1 MELIAG
7 PPALETGAR
16 LTIDLSA
23 LAANWQFLAR
33 HVEPAECAAVV
44 KADAY
49 GLGIAPAGRA
59 LWDAGAR
66 TFFVAHLT
74 EARALRA
81 ALPAATI
88 YVLGGLNPGSAPL
101 YREIEARPVLGSLE
115 EIAEWAD
122 AARGICAGCKAAI
135 HIDTGMNRLGL
146 SLAEAS
152 EVAVRL
158 AAGTLGFTP
167 CLVMSHLACA
177 DTPDNP
183 LDARQL
189 ERFREAAAQFPGI
202 PASLAN
208 SAATLEGGDF
218 RFDLCRPGI
227 ALYGGAARGGVPET
241 APVVRLEA
249 RVIQVRDG
257 AVGETVGY
265 GATQTLAR
273 ASRIA
278 VLSLG
283 YADGVLRA
291 ASSSDTHPGASVLLN
306 GARCPL
312 IGRISMDLVAVDV
325 TDVSP
330 PVQRGDRAVLLG
342 DGIGV
347 DELAR
352 HAGTIGYE
360 VLTSLGH
367 RYQRIYVGK

>member
-1 MELIAG
+1 MELTAG
-7 PPALETGAR
+7 PAALETGAR
-16 LTIDLSA
+16 LMIDLSA
-23 LAANWQFLAR
+23 LAANWQALSRRAA
-33 HVEPAECAAVV
+33 PAECAAVV

-81 ALPAATI
+81 VLPAATI

-101 YREIEARPVLGSLE
+101 YREIEARPVLGSME

-122 AARGICAGCKAAI
+122 AARGICAGCKAAV

-146 SLAEAS
+146 SLEEAR
-152 EVAVRL
+152 EIAARL
-158 AAGTLGFTP
+158 ASGELGFTP

-177 DTPDNP
+177 DVPAHP
-183 LDARQL
+183 LTAQQL
-189 ERFREAAAQFPGI
+189 ARFREMVALFPGI

-227 ALYGGAARGGVPET
+227 ALYGGAARNSEPET

-249 RVIQVRDG
+249 RVIQVRDS
-257 AVGETVGY
+257 AAGETVGY
-265 GATQTLAR
+265 GATQTLTR
-273 ASRIA
+273 PSKIA

-283 YADGVLRA
+283 YADGILRT
-291 ASSSDTHPGASVLLN
+291 ASSSDAHPGASVMMN
-306 GARCPL
+306 GTRYPL
-312 IGRISMDLVAVDV
+312 VGRISMDLVAVDV
-325 TDVSP
+325 TGANP
-330 PVQRGDRAVLLG
+330 EVQRGDRAVLLG

-352 HAGTIGYE
+352 HTGTIGYE
-360 VLTSLGH
+360 VLTSMGQ
-367 RYQRIYVGK
+367 RYQRVYLSK